1 MMLEPA
7 WKRVEA
13 MIVID
18 SDERGPWLHISAIS
32 VPIHNQV
39 DVVMFVPTGVCEI
52 KMTSHRPGCDP
63 WNIRP
68 LRAHA

>member
-1 MMLEPA
+1 MMLESA

-13 MIVID
+13 MIVIE

-39 DVVMFVPTGVCEI
+39 DVVMSVPTGVCEI
-52 KMTSHRPGCDP
+52 EMT
-63 WNIRP
+63 
-68 LRAHA
+68 